1 MSQLPP
7 ADPLTARLE
16 QPDQTK
22 PPVLTSGTVTPQVLR
37 DWEDGCNNYF
47 FHKSITDDRQ
57 VRAIVLGLKDHR
69 IGDWYR
75 SAQAVIVAMPFDDF
89 VTAVQNKLLK
99 DGWQHNLQKEIL
111 SSAQGKLPFDEW
123 QNSLGA
129 SNSLL
134 VGSTYHVTEAGLRNH
149 INANM
154 HDELSHECFDANAQQ
169 IATYKG
175 WIDTVVILDTRRL
188 RDLEKQ
194 KCLLDDTMKLERARN
209 SKVLS
214 TSSRGNKHIVPSNTS
229 SSTSV
234 PKLTDTDCTLLNQHE
249 GCYKCHRFYVNHKG
263 NACPNGFPEA
273 TLYKGLTEADA
284 LIAKKKKNVIAVV
297 NLALVSPTLVKP
309 TVVAAVGMSSSVI
322 GNGMDS
328 ESYVPPPLHA
338 PHLYWDCLADVM
350 IKPDLA
356 DMLGLRQVALPEPEE
371 FTLAM
376 DSGEVKTFGLQE
388 MVDLKLYS
396 VGWALKTVH
405 AFVAPGLCTSLI
417 LGQSFLATHKIVI
430 DYELRTVTDKRSGFD
445 LLGPQPVFSKPPP
458 TRLQTRR
465 NLPKP
470 GTIRHQKLAVIKE
483 LKSTALP
490 YLRSIVDRLS
500 PKPTAAKC
508 FLAAV
513 RVRMEQLASAAT
525 LNKLDVEFKE
535 HFADRFSELPH
546 TDNLPKDIYHRVKLK
561 DANQIVACKGYG
573 CPRKYKEAW
582 GILIQQHLDAGQ
594 IRPSNSPYASPAFHR
609 T

>member
-1 MSQLPP
+1 MCIHSDSRLLFLSPYFPVLRNRLNIPVPPPNLPEQIPLPPSPAPSDLSSSSSEYLSVMSQLPP

-47 FHKSITDDRQ
+47 FHKSIADDRQ
-57 VRAIVLGLKDHR
+57 VCAIVLAIVLGLKDHR

-134 VGSTYHVTEAGLRNH
+134 VGSTYHVTEAGLHNH
-149 INANM
+149 LNANM

-175 WIDTVVILDTRRL
+175 WIDAVVILDMRRL
-188 RDLEKQ
+188 HNLEKQ
-194 KCLLDDTMKLERARN
+194 KHLLDDAMKLECARN

-214 TSSRGNKHIVPSNTS
+214 ASSHGNKHIVPSNTS

-234 PKLTDTDCTLLNQHE
+234 PKLTDTDRTLLNQHE
-249 GCYKCHRFYVNHKG
+249 GCYKCRRFYVNHKG

-297 NLALVSPTLVKP
+297 NPALVSPTLVKP

-322 GNGMDS
+322 GNGTDS

-338 PHLYWDCLADVM
+338 PHLYWDCLADGPDPYSPVRIHALIDNACTTVM

-356 DMLGLRQVALPEPEE
+356 DMLGLRRVALPEPEE

-388 MVDLKLYS
+388 M
-396 VGWALKTVH
+396 G
-405 AFVAPGLCTSLI
+405 C
-417 LGQSFLATHKIVI
+417 
-430 DYELRTVTDKRSGFD
+430 
-445 LLGPQPVFSKPPP
+445 
-458 TRLQTRR
+458 
-465 NLPKP
+465 
-470 GTIRHQKLAVIKE
+470 
-483 LKSTALP
+483 
-490 YLRSIVDRLS
+490 
-500 PKPTAAKC
+500 
-508 FLAAV
+508 V
-513 RVRMEQLASAAT
+513 RV
-525 LNKLDVEFKE
+525 
-535 HFADRFSELPH
+535 
-546 TDNLPKDIYHRVKLK
+546 
-561 DANQIVACKGYG
+561 
-573 CPRKYKEAW
+573 
-582 GILIQQHLDAGQ
+582 
-594 IRPSNSPYASPAFHR
+594 
-609 T
+609 